1 MNDAEIEAVLARL
14 KGDDMLIIVAGRDD
28 LGSVTLT
35 RYLNPPLALRAFRS
49 VLEEL
54 RDDAP
59 RGRRDAHT
67 DMIEQCLAIL
77 ARLGADG

>member
-1 MNDAEIEAVLARL
+1 MNDAAIQTMLDRL
-14 KGDDMLIIVAGRDD
+14 KGDDMLIIAAGRDD

-35 RYLNPPLALRAFRS
+35 RHLTPPFVLRAFRS

-54 RDDAP
+54 RDEEP
-59 RGRRDAHT
+59 RGKRDAHM

-77 ARLGADG
+77 ARLGADE